1 MLKKAM
7 APQPERLE
15 LGLKPPYLPRTLPS
29 GGSQWQGGTKMEVR
43 CIFFPRQMIHMI
55 LVIFD
60 DAIHSHSAVCLVEHC
75 FGPVFLEILCFIKGL
90 MMFNDV

>member
-43 CIFFPRQMIHMI
+43 CMFFSPS
-55 LVIFD
+55 D
-60 DAIHSHSAVCLVEHC
+60 DTYDTGN
-75 FGPVFLEILCFIKGL
+75 F
-90 MMFNDV
+90 

>member
-29 GGSQWQGGTKMEVR
+29 GSSWQGGTKMEIR
-43 CIFFPRQMIHMI
+43 CMFFPRQMINMI

-60 DAIHSHSAVCLVEHC
+60 DAIHLHSAVCLVEQC
-75 FGPVFLEILCFIKGL
+75 FGPVLLEILCFIKGL
-90 MMFNDV
+90 MMFF